1 MAGSTVRHQRPKE
14 AMHTS
19 QLQFIVWVAETA
31 PGKLP
36 SDVAEHVFEFLAA
49 PPGEAKRVHQHSF
62 QVNDARTKTGLHSV
76 MWIDEELTAQM
87 GVQQPQLWLR
97 KHRADSGLVDARYK
111 KGRIDEV
118 IATLSCMLV
127 AVGTI
132 PEGTRVTVEE
142 IARPP
147 RDMPKRKFDAHRAKI
162 EDFIAN
168 VVQTSRS
175 KTSETRSNSTETI
188 KQG

>member
-1 MAGSTVRHQRPKE
+1 M
-14 AMHTS
+14 
-19 QLQFIVWVAETA
+19 AETA